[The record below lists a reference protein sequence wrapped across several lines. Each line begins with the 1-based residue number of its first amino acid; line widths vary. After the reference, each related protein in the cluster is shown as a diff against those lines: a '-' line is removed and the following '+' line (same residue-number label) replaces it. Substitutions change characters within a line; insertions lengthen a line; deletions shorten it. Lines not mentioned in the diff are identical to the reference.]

1 MNCIEDIVCGKKVI
15 IGVKDYINC
24 TKPESGLFINQL
36 PGITLKT
43 AANVANEEFQG
54 GLELMRQS
62 TIMAAQQV
70 KDEFISRLGPL
81 FNFNSIVETRQL
93 DQFTDKVLPAAPLER
108 GIVVKRW
115 RSELAR
121 TFIDSVYIRVQNAGS
136 ATLKIIEVVQEG
148 QTYKECKVT
157 NYQINLLADCV
168 NTIKLDYLAQTEQVR
183 IVFDQTS
190 FDTNNC
196 GYNQFGNTCNT
207 CYGISKGI
215 TIQGWNGT
223 KEDGNCY
230 GVGVYVNVRCYEEN
244 VFCALLPRMYFLMWY
259 KSGIV
264 FLEDFIASTRINN
277 FTIFGKEQAK
287 ELLKQYT
294 EKYNEKYEVIIK
306 NAYDFIKSTKG
317 ECLTC
322 NGSKYV
328 QSTP

>member
-1 MNCIEDIVCGKKVI
+1 MNCLEEITCGSRTI
-15 IGVKDYINC
+15 IGVRDYHGC

-43 AANVANEEFQG
+43 AANVANEEMQS
-54 GLELMRQS
+54 GLELMKQS

-70 KDEFISRLGPL
+70 KDEFVARLGPMFD
-81 FNFNSIVETRQL
+81 FNAIVETRQL
-93 DQFTDKVLPAAPLER
+93 NVFSDKTIPALAAER
-108 GIVVKRW
+108 GIIVKRW

-121 TFIDSVYIRVQNAGS
+121 TFIADVYIRVQNAGP
-136 ATLKIIEVVQEG
+136 AVLKVIEIVQEG
-148 QTYKECKVT
+148 QTYKECKTTTYNVD
-157 NYQINLLADCV
+157 LVADCV
-168 NTIKLDYLAQTEQVR
+168 NTIKLDYLAETEQVK
-183 IVFDQTS
+183 IVFDQTA
-190 FDTNNC
+190 FVTNYC
-196 GYNQFGNTCNT
+196 GSGMLGNSCNT
-207 CYGISKGI
+207 CYGRANGI
-215 TIQGWNGT
+215 TVVGWNGV
-223 KEDGNCY
+223 KEDPKCF
-230 GVGVYVNVRCYEEN
+230 GVGALVNVRCYEEN
-244 VFCALLPRMYFLMWY
+244 IFCALLPRMYFLLWY

-264 FLEDFIASTRINN
+264 FLEEMIASTRINN

-306 NAYDFIKSTKG
+306 NAYDYIRSTKG